1 MEMDEIVMAPFDLV
15 FGYFEWVFDHP
26 WRLLRIALLPTVF
39 VAVCLLML
47 PGMVWIILVGLMMI
61 VRDCWQG
68 DVSEDS

>member
-15 FGYFEWVFDHP
+15 FSYFEWVFDHP
-26 WRLLRIALLPTVF
+26 RRLLRIALLPTVF
-39 VAVCLLML
+39 VTVGLLVL
-47 PGMVWIILVGLMMI
+47 PGMVWVIFAGLVMI